1 MFFDEDKKERK
12 RVKQAAALEQQVYLK
27 ERFEV
32 VHFVPEGMAT
42 APFYIRD
49 RETGVEYLHLNG
61 AITPL
66 LTPDGKPKVKP

>member
-1 MFFDEDKKERK
+1 MFFDEDKKEQK
-12 RVKQAAALEQQVYLK
+12 RVKQAAALEQQVYLQ

-32 VHFVPEGMAT
+32 VYFVPEGMAT
-42 APFYIRD
+42 APYYIRD

-66 LTPDGKPKVKP
+66 LTPDGKPKVRQ